1 MQLMAAFTLAHL
13 SDPHLPP
20 LPVPRLAD
28 LAGKRVLGYL
38 NWIRN
43 RRKFHRRN
51 VLDALVSDLQAQGP
65 DHIAVTGDL
74 VNLALEAEFA
84 PALKWLES
92 VGAPDRVT
100 VVPGNHDAY
109 VRANRHRFA
118 EAWQD
123 YLAGDEVRDGGVT
136 FPSLR
141 RRGPLA
147 LISVSSAA
155 PTPPLMATGWLGRP
169 QLDALERMLAGLSA
183 EQAFRVLLIHHPLRS
198 DSRAKRLTDSFEL
211 RALLLQYGVELILH
225 GHDHVHSTIWI
236 DGPNGAIP
244 AVGVPSA
251 SALAHGRYPAAA
263 YNLFSIARDGAAWRC
278 EQTVR
283 GIDETMRV
291 REIRRT
297 RLEIA

>member
-1 MQLMAAFTLAHL
+1 MAAFTLAHL

-43 RRKFHRRN
+43 RRKFHRRD

-84 PALKWLES
+84 PALKWLEG

-100 VVPGNHDAY
+100 VIPGNHDAY

-118 EAWQD
+118 EVWQN
-123 YLAGDEVRDGGVT
+123 YLGGDEAPDGGAT

-147 LISVSSAA
+147 LIGVSSAV

-169 QLDALERMLAGLSA
+169 QLDALERVLAGLA
-183 EQAFRVLLIHHPLRS
+183 TEQAFRVLLVHHPLRS

-236 DGPNGAIP
+236 DGPNGPIP
-244 AVGVPSA
+244 AIGVPSA

-263 YNLFSIARDGAAWRC
+263 YNLFAIARDGAAWRC

-291 REIRRT
+291 REITRT
-297 RLEIA
+297 MLM